1 MQTRE
6 ELLQHKEI
14 DEGMLKA
21 AYDKAA
27 ELIKTATAE
36 FTEKFPPSASVNHF
50 YQPGSNY
57 EWTPGFWTGEVWL
70 AYEKTGD
77 EALKKTAEIEVQD
90 FYRRIKEKDGV
101 NHHDMGFLYCPS
113 CVAAYKL
120 TGNETGKEAAIMAA
134 DNLMTRF
141 HEKASSS
148 RHGGRWETRT
158 ITV

>member
-1 MQTRE
+1 M
-6 ELLQHKEI
+6 
-14 DEGMLKA
+14 
-21 AYDKAA
+21 
-27 ELIKTATAE
+27 
-36 FTEKFPPSASVNHF
+36 
-50 YQPGSNY
+50 
-57 EWTPGFWTGEVWL
+57 
-70 AYEKTGD
+70 
-77 EALKKTAEIEVQD
+77 KKTAEIEVQD

-141 HEKASSS
+141 HEKASSFQAW
-148 RHGGRWETRT
+148 GRWETRT

>member
-50 YQPGSNY
+50 TSR
-57 EWTPGFWTGEVWL
+57 E
-70 AYEKTGD
+70 
-77 EALKKTAEIEVQD
+77 
-90 FYRRIKEKDGV
+90 
-101 NHHDMGFLYCPS
+101 
-113 CVAAYKL
+113 
-120 TGNETGKEAAIMAA
+120 AIMSGRRASGPA
-134 DNLMTRF
+134 RCGWLMKRQAM
-141 HEKASSS
+141 KL
-148 RHGGRWETRT
+148 
-158 ITV
+158 